1 MPVIVPI
8 NPKGG
13 SGKSTT
19 SLALATALAASG
31 ASVKVID
38 ADPQASIVEWGRG
51 SSKYREIVETRK
63 NGEDL
68 VDTIDRLS
76 TSAQFVF
83 VDLQGSASL
92 EMAEAISRAS
102 LVLIP
107 MQAKTEDMRGAGKA
121 VALIA
126 RQAKVLGK
134 EIPFRILFVRT
145 NPQIQTKDERKI
157 RSSVREAKLPV
168 LTTSLHERVAYANL
182 FSHKMALDEMGKD
195 VNGLKKAQEN
205 VLDLTQEILKSL
217 PRHKEA
223 THGE

>member
-31 ASVKVID
+31 ASVKIID

-51 SSKYREIVETRK
+51 SSKYREIVEIRK

-76 TSAQFVF
+76 ATAQFVF

-102 LVLIP
+102 LVLVP

-157 RSSVREAKLPV
+157 RSSVREANLPV
-168 LTTSLHERVAYANL
+168 LSTSLHERVAYANL

-205 VLDLTQEILKSL
+205 VLSLTQEILKSL

-223 THGE
+223 THV

>member
-1 MPVIVPI
+1 MPVIVPV

-19 SLALATALAASG
+19 SLALATVLAASG
-31 ASVKVID
+31 ASVKIID
-38 ADPQASIVEWGRG
+38 ADPQASIIEWGKG
-51 SSKYREIVETRK
+51 PSKYAGMVEQRQD
-63 NGEDL
+63 GEDL

-76 TSAQFVF
+76 ATTQFVF

-121 VALIA
+121 VALIS

-134 EIPFRILFVRT
+134 EIPYRILFVRT
-145 NPQIQTKDERKI
+145 NPQIQTKDERRI
-157 RSSVREAKLPV
+157 RASVIEAKLPF
-168 LTTSLHERVAYANL
+168 LPTALNERVAYANL
-182 FSHKMALDEMGKD
+182 FSQKLALDEMKDD

-205 VLDLTQEILKSL
+205 VFQLAQEILQAV
-217 PRHKEA
+217 PRRKEVE
-223 THGE
+223 HV

>member
-31 ASVKVID
+31 ASVKVVD
-38 ADPQASIVEWGRG
+38 ADPQASIVEWGKG
-51 SSKYREIVETRK
+51 SSRYRGIVEQRLD
-63 NGEDL
+63 GEDL

-76 TSAQFVF
+76 AQTQFVF

-102 LVLIP
+102 LVLVP

-121 VALIA
+121 VALIT

-145 NPQIQTKDERKI
+145 NPQIQTKDERRI
-157 RSSVREAKLPV
+157 RASVQEARLPV
-168 LTTSLHERVAYANL
+168 LSTSLHERVAYANL
-182 FSHKMALDEMGKD
+182 FSHKLALDEMTND
-195 VNGLKKAQEN
+195 VNGLKKAQDN
-205 VLDLTQEILKSL
+205 VLQLAQEILQAI
-217 PRHKEA
+217 PRHKEVA
-223 THGE
+223 NVE

>member
-31 ASVKVID
+31 ASVKIID
-38 ADPQASIVEWGRG
+38 ADPQASLVEWGRG
-51 SSKYREIVETRK
+51 NSKYREIVETRK
-63 NGEDL
+63 SGEDL

-76 TSAQFVF
+76 TTAQFVF

-102 LVLIP
+102 LVLVP
-107 MQAKTEDMRGAGKA
+107 MQAKTEDMRGASKA

-145 NPQIQTKDERKI
+145 NPQIQTKDERRI

-182 FSHKMALDEMGKD
+182 FSHKLALDEMGKD
-195 VNGLKKAQEN
+195 VNGLQKAQEN
-205 VLDLTQEILKSL
+205 VLGLTQEILKSL
-217 PRHKEA
+217 PRHKEIA
-223 THGE
+223 HV